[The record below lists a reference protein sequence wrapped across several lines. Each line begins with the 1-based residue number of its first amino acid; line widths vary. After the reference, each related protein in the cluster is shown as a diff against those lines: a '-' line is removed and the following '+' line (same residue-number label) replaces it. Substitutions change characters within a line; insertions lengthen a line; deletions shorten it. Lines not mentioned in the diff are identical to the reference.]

1 MPGAGHRT
9 FKQRMDGWMDG
20 WTNAGADKN
29 RVICSYT
36 KMTTPL
42 LFDHL
47 LLRLAFFLP
56 EKAEKAKEPVVACM
70 YAPRWLKRGKRED
83 E

>member
-1 MPGAGHRT
+1 
-9 FKQRMDGWMDG
+9 MDG

-47 LLRLAFFLP
+47 LLLRLPFFLP
-56 EKAEKAKEPVVACM
+56 EKAEKAREPVTACLH
-70 YAPRWLKRGKRED
+70 RD
-83 E
+83 EMAEK